1 LVDLNPNV
9 PSILI
14 WLLNISISLLLIYAY
29 FVQSAAASSGMVWQM
44 QGDKQ
49 RERCGLSMGGSEV
62 SNAMSC
68 FGTLHSIAMS
78 CHAIQL
84 LVVSTHPKE
93 HICYI

>member
-1 LVDLNPNV
+1 MQKFRPKCCSVV
-9 PSILI
+9 RHG
-14 WLLNISISLLLIYAY
+14 
-29 FVQSAAASSGMVWQM
+29 VM

-49 RERCGLSMGGSEV
+49 RERCGFSMGGSEV

-84 LVVSTHPKE
+84 LVASTHPKE
-93 HICYI
+93 HIYYI